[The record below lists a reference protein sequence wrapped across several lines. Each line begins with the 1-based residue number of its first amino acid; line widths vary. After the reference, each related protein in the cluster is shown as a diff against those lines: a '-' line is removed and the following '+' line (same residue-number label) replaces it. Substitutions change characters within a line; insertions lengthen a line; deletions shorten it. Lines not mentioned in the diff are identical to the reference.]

1 MNKKITVFGLGY
13 VGCSM
18 AALLSQHNRVIGI
31 DIDKKKIDAINNKKS
46 PVKDNMFEDFLV
58 NKNLR
63 LTATDHLEED
73 NDSDF
78 FIIATPTNYDEKLN
92 YFDTSSVE
100 NVIKEIKNHN
110 NQIPIIIK
118 STIPIGFVNELNA
131 KHSCSNII
139 FSPEFLKEGSALYDN
154 LNPSRIIIG
163 SDSKDAKM
171 FANLL
176 VEGSHMK
183 SIPIFYTGC
192 KEAECIKLFAN
203 TYLALRVAF
212 FNELDTFGFVNKLDI
227 KSVIEGIS
235 SDERI
240 GNFYNNPSFG
250 YGGYCLPK
258 DTKQLLSNFKE
269 IPQTIISAIVES
281 NNKRKDFLVE
291 EIVKINPKKVGIYL
305 LAMKKDSDNSRS
317 SAIQGIIARLK
328 DFDIEIFLYEPAFP
342 EKYFM
347 NDVKVFQDIDLFKSS
362 SDLIITNRFDENLL
376 DVKNKVFTRDIFG
389 NN

>member
-46 PVKDNMFEDFLV
+46 PIKDNMFEDFLV

-73 NDSDF
+73 NASDF

-100 NVIKEIKNHN
+100 NVVKEIKNYN

-154 LNPSRIIIG
+154 LNPSRIILG

-176 VEGSHMK
+176 LEGAHIK
-183 SIPIFYTGC
+183 SIPIFYTGS

-212 FNELDTFGFVNKLDI
+212 FNEIDTFGFVNKLDI

-281 NNKRKDFLVE
+281 NDKRKYFLVE

-305 LAMKKDSDNSRS
+305 LAMKKGSDNSRS

-347 NDVKVFQDIDLFKSS
+347 NDVKVFQDINLFKSS

-376 DVKNKVFTRDIFG
+376 DVKNKVFTRDLFG